1 MIGAGGFENIKRAF
15 ANRNYR
21 LYVYGNLAS
30 TSGNW
35 VQRVAMGWLTW
46 ELTHSGAW
54 LGIIAFAD
62 LFPTFAIGLFAG
74 AVADRM
80 DALKMLRI
88 TQMFAIVQAFG
99 LTAVTLS
106 GAVTVEWLLF
116 FALFRGIVIAF
127 NRPPR
132 MTLVYNIVGRE
143 ELSSA
148 IAINSMI
155 FNSTRFIGPMLG
167 GGIVATLGAASAFAF
182 NGLSYAVFVAVLYAI
197 TIKPTERTESR
208 RTGIGAEVWEGIRYA
223 VGQEGILLGLIIL
236 LLTSLFVRPFTEL
249 LPGITSAVFGRGVN
263 GYSILL
269 ALHGIGAMAGAFW
282 LVQTGGVREFAK
294 VIITSLLVVSVSL
307 LIFATARNFW
317 VALPIMA
324 ITGAIFVILGV
335 AIQTLLQTTVAT
347 ELRGRVMASYGIV
360 ARGAPSLGA
369 LIMGGL
375 SEFFGLSA
383 PVAGGA
389 VLCLG
394 LWAWAVSRKRRIQRA
409 MEGESRPPES

>member
-1 MIGAGGFENIKRAF
+1 MIGGGGLENIKRAF
-15 ANRNYR
+15 ENRNYR

-30 TSGNW
+30 TTGNW

-88 TQMFAIVQAFG
+88 TQMFAILQALG
-99 LTAVTLS
+99 LTAVTLT
-106 GAVTVEWLLF
+106 GHVTVEWLLF

-132 MTLVYNIVGRE
+132 MTLVYNIVGRQ

-155 FNSTRFIGPMLG
+155 FNSTRFVGPMLG

-182 NGLSYAVFVAVLYAI
+182 NGLSYAVFVAVLYVI
-197 TIKPTERTESR
+197 TITPTERPERKPTS
-208 RTGIGAEVWEGIRYA
+208 IGAETWAGLRYA
-223 VGQEGILLGLIIL
+223 FGQEGILLGLIIL

-249 LPGITSAVFGRGVN
+249 LPGITSAVFDRGVN
-263 GYSILL
+263 GYSVLL
-269 ALHGIGAMAGAFW
+269 AFHGIGAMIGAFW
-282 LVQTGGVREFAK
+282 LVQRGGAKEYAK
-294 VIITSLLVVSVSL
+294 VITGSLLVVSIA
-307 LIFATARNFW
+307 LIVFATAGNFW

-335 AIQTLLQTTVAT
+335 ATQTLLQTTVAT
-347 ELRGRVMASYGIV
+347 EFRGRVMAAYGIV

-375 SEFFGLSA
+375 SEYLGLAA

-389 VLCLG
+389 VLCLF
-394 LWAWAVSRKRRIQRA
+394 LWAWVASRKSHIERA
-409 MEGESRPPES
+409 MQGPP